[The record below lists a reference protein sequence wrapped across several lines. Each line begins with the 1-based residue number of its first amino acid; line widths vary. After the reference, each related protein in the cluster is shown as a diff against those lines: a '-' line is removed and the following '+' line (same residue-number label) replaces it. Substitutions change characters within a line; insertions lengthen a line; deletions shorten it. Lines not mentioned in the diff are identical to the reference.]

1 MRTFTNGIVWWT
13 QEKYE
18 GDDYASHVV
27 MICKHVLRTF
37 RWHCLEVLPLW
48 RWSGKDG
55 EEPPPPDPLP
65 TTDKEWEA
73 EVRKMQTTV
82 TCAPNIGQYLIRG
95 PPAVFTGRVIL
106 IGVH

>member
-1 MRTFTNGIVWWT
+1 MRTFTNGIAWWT

-18 GDDYASHVV
+18 GDDYAAHVV

-48 RWSGKDG
+48 RWGGKDG

-65 TTDKEWEA
+65 TTEKEWEA
-73 EVRKMQTTV
+73 EVRGHADYDTAK
-82 TCAPNIGQYLIRG
+82 L
-95 PPAVFTGRVIL
+95 
-106 IGVH
+106 